1 MKTLL
6 VIEEAQH
13 GVRRA
18 TVIAKGNDDI
28 NRLSICYNGIQGYI
42 NRSGAILCRDIEA
55 KKIMAMEQEVS
66 YLMSSKFPYDFTG
79 LYIASTN
86 DLSNPA
92 KQAKRDSYFK
102 H

>member
-6 VIEEAQH
+6 VIEEAQYQ
-13 GVRRA
+13 VRRA
-18 TVIAKGNDDI
+18 TVIAKGNDDL
-28 NRLSICYNGIQGYI
+28 NRLSVCYNGIQGYI
-42 NRSGAILCRDIEA
+42 NRSGAILCREIEA
-55 KKIMAMEQEVS
+55 EKIMAKEQEVS
-66 YLMSSKFPYDFTG
+66 ALMCAQFPEYFTG
-79 LYIASTN
+79 LYIANTD